1 MNSTTKL
8 RVYFDKNTYKIRNS
22 TYFCVVITKT
32 VRMKTVIV
40 VGNGMVGYKF
50 CEKFVAKEGSK
61 NFKLIVFGEEPRPAY
76 DRVHLSEFFENQDA
90 KALEMAPAEWYA
102 ENNIELIIDERVS
115 DIHRSSKKITT
126 AKNREFSYDYLV
138 LATGSSAFVPPI
150 KGVEKKGVFVYRTI
164 EDLEGMLDYAA
175 KLKEKNPGARAA
187 VLGGGLLGLEAGK
200 AVMDMGLEPHIVEFA
215 PKLMPRQLD
224 SRSSQ
229 VLQLKLES
237 IGLNIHLSKA
247 TNQIL
252 GEDAITGMEFGED
265 DILDVE
271 MLVVSAGIRPR
282 DELGKTCDLEMGV
295 RGGIVVNNQMQTSD
309 ESIYAIGEVA
319 LYNQMIYGLVAP
331 GYDMAEVAASQ
342 ILGDTNSL
350 MASTIDM
357 STKLKLIGVD
367 VASFGEPFMPASK
380 GHSVI
385 FENKTQHLYKRIN
398 VSLDGKK
405 LLGGILVG
413 DASDYSMLHQ
423 MFLNEMAIPED
434 PAQLILPAG
443 DGGAS
448 FGDVM
453 DLPDEAQVCSCE
465 SVTKGQICGAIE
477 SGEATDLAGVVSCTK
492 AGTGCGGCKPMVKDL
507 TEATLKSLGIEVKEG
522 VCEHFDLSR
531 QDLYQII
538 QVKEYTSFNEVLDNH
553 GNGGH
558 GCELCKPLVASLMAT
573 IHADTANKEY
583 AIQDSNDRYLA
594 NIQRNGTYSVVP
606 RIPGGEITP
615 DKLIALGEIAK
626 KYDLYTKVTGG
637 VRIDLFGATLNQ
649 LPLIWKELISHGFE
663 SGHAY
668 GKSLRTVKTCVGS
681 TWCRYGM
688 DESISFGIELENRY
702 RGIRAPH
709 KIKGGVSGCIR
720 ECAEARGKDFGLIA
734 VEGGWNLY
742 LGGNGGATPRHAE
755 LFAEQIDNE
764 TVIKYLDRYLMFYMR
779 TAKPL
784 QRTAAWQERLEG
796 GLDYLKEVIIDDKL
810 GIVADLEQ
818 EMETLVNRFECEWT
832 QAVNDPEKMKRFN
845 HFVNSEEDDD
855 NLVFVPMRDQ
865 KMPEPWN

>member
-1 MNSTTKL
+1 MK
-8 RVYFDKNTYKIRNS
+8 KI
-22 TYFCVVITKT
+22 
-32 VRMKTVIV
+32 IV

-50 CEKFVAKEGSK
+50 CEKFVQQATDDT
-61 NFKLIVFGEEPRPAY
+61 FKLTVFGEEPRPAY
-76 DRVHLSEFFENQDA
+76 DRVHLSEYFENQDA
-90 KALEMAPAEWYA
+90 KALEMAPAEWYV
-102 ENNIELIIDERVS
+102 ENGIHLVTNERVV
-115 DIHRSSKKITT
+115 DIHRDSKTITT
-126 AKNREFSYDYLV
+126 SKDRTFTYDYLI
-138 LATGSSAFVPPI
+138 LATGSSPFVPPI

-164 EDLEGMLDYAA
+164 EDLEGMLAYAA
-175 KLKEKNPGARAA
+175 DLKKTKPNAKAA

-200 AVMDMGLEPHIVEFA
+200 AVLDMDLEPHIVEFA

-224 SRSSQ
+224 SRSSK

-252 GEDAITGMEFGED
+252 GDDAIVGMEFGED
-265 DILDVE
+265 DVLDVD
-271 MLVVSAGIRPR
+271 MLIVSAGIRPR
-282 DELGKTCDLEMGV
+282 DELAKTCDLEVGV
-295 RGGIVVNNQMQTSD
+295 RGGIVVNNKMQTSD
-309 ESIYAIGEVA
+309 ENIYAIGEVA
-319 LYNQMIYGLVAP
+319 LLNQMIYGLVAP
-331 GYDMAEVAASQ
+331 GYDMADIAVKQ
-342 ILGDTNSL
+342 VLGDATAE
-350 MASTIDM
+350 MPEEIDM

-380 GHSVI
+380 GHSI
-385 FENKTQHLYKRIN
+385 IYEDKTKFLYKRIN
-398 VSLDGKK
+398 VSLDRKT

-413 DASDYSMLHQ
+413 DAADYNMLHQ
-423 MFLNEMAIPED
+423 MYMNSMAIPEE
-434 PAQLILPAG
+434 PAQLILPTS
-443 DGGAS
+443 DGAAA

-453 DLPDEAQVCSCE
+453 DLPEDAQVCSCE

-477 SGEATDLAGVVSCTK
+477 SGEAKDLADVVSCTK
-492 AGTGCGGCKPMVKDL
+492 AGTGCGGCKPMVKDI
-507 TEATLKSLGIEVKEG
+507 TEATLKSLGIEVKDTI
-522 VCEHFDLSR
+522 CEHFDYNR
-531 QDLYQII
+531 QDLYKII
-538 QVKEYTSFNEVLDNH
+538 QVKGYQTFNEVLDNH

-558 GCELCKPLVASLMAT
+558 GCELCKPVVASLMAS

-583 AIQDSNDRYLA
+583 AIQDSNDRFLA

-606 RIPGGEITP
+606 RVPGGEITP

-649 LPLIWKELISHGFE
+649 LPLIWKDLIAHGFE

-688 DESISFGIELENRY
+688 DESVSFGIELENRY

-742 LGGNGGATPRHAE
+742 VGGNGGATPRHAE

-764 TVIKYLDRYLMFYMR
+764 TVIKYLDRYLMLYMR

-796 GLDYLKEVIIDDKL
+796 GLEYLKEVIIEDKL
-810 GIVADLEQ
+810 GIAKDLEE
-818 EMETLVNRFECEWT
+818 EMQTLVNKFECEWT
-832 QAVNDPEKMKRFN
+832 QAVNDPEMMKRFN
-845 HFVNSEEDDD
+845 HFVNSKEEDD
-855 NLVFVPMRDQ
+855 NIVFVPMRDQ
-865 KMPEPWN
+865 KMPEPWK

>member
-1 MNSTTKL
+1 
-8 RVYFDKNTYKIRNS
+8 
-22 TYFCVVITKT
+22 
-32 VRMKTVIV
+32 MKHIIV

-50 CEKFVAKEGSK
+50 CEKFVQKTE
-61 NFKLIVFGEEPRPAY
+61 FKDFRITVFGEEPRPAY

-102 ENNIELIIDERVS
+102 DNNIDLITGERVS
-115 DIHRSSKKITT
+115 DISRKDKTIKT
-126 AKNREFSYDYLV
+126 AKDREFSYDYLV
-138 LATGSSAFVPPI
+138 LATGSSPFVPPI
-150 KGVEKKGVFVYRTI
+150 KGVEKEGVFVYRTI
-164 EDLEGMLDYAA
+164 EDLEGMLAYAA
-175 KLKEKNPGARAA
+175 KLKAKNPNAKAA

-215 PKLMPRQLD
+215 SKLMPRQLD
-224 SRSSQ
+224 LRSSQ

-252 GEDAITGMEFGED
+252 GNGSIVGLEFGED
-265 DILDVE
+265 DVLDVD
-271 MLVVSAGIRPR
+271 MLIVSAGIRPR
-282 DELGKTCDLEMGV
+282 DELGKNCGLEVGV
-295 RGGIVVNNQMQTSD
+295 RGGIVVDNKMQTSD
-309 ESIYAIGEVA
+309 ENIFAIGEIA

-331 GYDMAEVAASQ
+331 GYDMAGVAVDQIIGKAEVIMPA
-342 ILGDTNSL
+342 D
-350 MASTIDM
+350 IDM

-380 GHSVI
+380 GHSII

-398 VSLDGKK
+398 VSHDGKK

-413 DASDYSMLHQ
+413 DASTYNMLHQ
-423 MFLNEMAIPED
+423 IYLNGMAIPED
-434 PAQLILPAG
+434 PSQLILPAS
-443 DGGAS
+443 DGATS
-448 FGDVM
+448 FGDVT

-465 SVTKGQICGAIE
+465 SVTKGQICSSIE
-477 SGEATDLAGVVSCTK
+477 NGEATDIAGVVSCTK
-492 AGTGCGGCKPMVKDL
+492 AGTGCGGCKPMVADL
-507 TEATLKSLGIEVKEG
+507 TNATLKALGIEVKEG
-522 VCEHFDLSR
+522 VCEHFELSR
-531 QDLYQII
+531 QDLYKII
-538 QVKEYTSFNEVLDNH
+538 QVKGYTTFNEVLDNH
-553 GNGGH
+553 GTGGH

-573 IHADTANKEY
+573 INADTANKEY
-583 AIQDSNDRYLA
+583 AIQDSNDRFMA

-606 RIPGGEITP
+606 RVPGGEITP

-637 VRIDLFGATLNQ
+637 VRIDLFGATLKQ
-649 LPLIWKELISHGFE
+649 LPLIWKDLISHGFE

-688 DESISFGIELENRY
+688 AESVSFGIELENRY

-764 TVIKYLDRYLMFYMR
+764 TVIKYIDRYLMFYMR

-810 GIVADLEQ
+810 GIVTDLET
-818 EMETLVNRFECEWT
+818 EMQSLVNKFECEWT
-832 QAVNDPEKMKRFN
+832 QAVNDPEMMKRFN
-845 HFVNSEEDDD
+845 HFVNTEDEDD
-855 NLVFVPMRDQ
+855 NLVFVPLREQ
-865 KMPEPWN
+865 KMPEPWK

>member
-1 MNSTTKL
+1 MQH
-8 RVYFDKNTYKIRNS
+8 I
-22 TYFCVVITKT
+22 
-32 VRMKTVIV
+32 IV

-50 CEKFVAKEGSK
+50 CEKFVAQDESK
-61 NFKLIVFGEEPRPAY
+61 AFKITVFGEEPRPAY
-76 DRVHLSEFFENQDA
+76 DRVHLSEFFESQNA

-102 ENNIELIIDERVS
+102 ENDIDLITGERVAE
-115 DIHRSSKKITT
+115 INRNSKTIST
-126 AKNREFSYDYLV
+126 AKDREFTYDYLV
-138 LATGSSAFVPPI
+138 LATGSSPFVPPI
-150 KGVEKKGVFVYRTI
+150 KGVEKEGVFVYRTI
-164 EDLEGMLDYAA
+164 EDLESMLAYAA
-175 KLKEKNPGARAA
+175 RLKAQKPNAKAA

-252 GEDAITGMEFGED
+252 GNGCITGMEFGED
-265 DILDVE
+265 DMLDVD

-282 DELGKTCDLEMGV
+282 DELARACGLEVGV
-295 RGGIVVNNQMQTSD
+295 RGGVIVDNTMKTSD
-309 ESIYAIGEVA
+309 DAIYAIGEIA

-331 GYDMAEVAASQ
+331 GYDMADIAVQQ
-342 ILGDTNSL
+342 ILGNADKVMPSD
-350 MASTIDM
+350 IDM

-367 VASFGEPFMPASK
+367 VASFGEPFMPATK
-380 GHSVI
+380 GHSII

-398 VSLDGKK
+398 VSHDGKK

-413 DASDYSMLHQ
+413 DAADYSMLHQ
-423 MFLNEMAIPED
+423 VYLNGMAIPED
-434 PAQLILPAG
+434 PAQLILPASE
-443 DGGAS
+443 GGALL
-448 FGDVM
+448 GDVM
-453 DLPDEAQVCSCE
+453 DLPDEAQICSCE
-465 SVTKGQICGAIE
+465 SVTKGQICGVIE
-477 SGEATDLAGVVSCTK
+477 NGDAKDLGDVVSCTK
-492 AGTGCGGCKPMVKDL
+492 AGTGCGGCKPMVADL
-507 TEATLKSLGIEVKEG
+507 TNATLKSLGIEVKDSI
-522 VCEHFDLSR
+522 CEHFDFNR
-531 QDLYQII
+531 QDLYKII
-538 QVKEYTSFNEVLDNH
+538 EVKRYQKFNEVLDNH

-583 AIQDSNDRYLA
+583 AIQDSNDRFLA

-606 RIPGGEITP
+606 RVPGGEITP

-626 KYDLYTKVTGG
+626 KYDLYTKITGG
-637 VRIDLFGATLNQ
+637 VRIDLFGATLSQ

-688 DESISFGIELENRY
+688 DESVSFGIELENRY

-742 LGGNGGATPRHAE
+742 VGGNGGANPRHAE

-764 TVIKYLDRYLMFYMR
+764 TVIKYLDRYLMLYMR

-784 QRTAAWQERLEG
+784 QRTAAWQEKLEG
-796 GLDYLKEVIIDDKL
+796 GLEYLKEVIIDDKL
-810 GIVADLEQ
+810 GIAEDLEK
-818 EMETLVNRFECEWT
+818 EMQTLVNKFECEWT
-832 QAVNDPEKMKRFN
+832 QAVHDPEMMKRFN
-845 HFVNSEEDDD
+845 HFVNSEEEDD

-865 KMPEPWN
+865 KMPEPWV

>member
-1 MNSTTKL
+1 
-8 RVYFDKNTYKIRNS
+8 
-22 TYFCVVITKT
+22 
-32 VRMKTVIV
+32 MKKVIV

-50 CEKFVAKEGSK
+50 CEKFVANEDAK
-61 NFKLIVFGEEPRPAY
+61 NYQVTVFGEEPRPAY
-76 DRVHLSEFFENQDA
+76 DRVHLSEYFENQDA
-90 KALEMAPAEWYA
+90 QALEMAPRSWYE
-102 ENNIELIIDERVS
+102 ENGVELITGERVS
-115 DIHRSSKKITT
+115 DINRTGKTITT
-126 AKNREFSYDYLV
+126 AKDREFSYDYLIM
-138 LATGSSAFVPPI
+138 ATGSSPFVPPI
-150 KGVEKKGVFVYRTI
+150 KGVEKEGVFVYRTI
-164 EDLEGMLDYAA
+164 EDLEGMLAYAA
-175 KLKEKNPGARAA
+175 KLKSEKPDAKAA

-200 AVMDMGLEPHIVEFA
+200 AVLDMGLEPHIVEFA

-229 VLQLKLES
+229 VLKLKLES

-252 GEDAITGMEFGED
+252 GDGKITGMEFGED
-265 DILDVE
+265 DKIDVD
-271 MLVVSAGIRPR
+271 MLIVSAGIRPR
-282 DELGKTCDLEMGV
+282 DELAKACGLEVGV
-295 RGGIVVNNQMQTSD
+295 RGGIIVDNTMKTSD
-309 ESIYAIGEVA
+309 DNIYAIGEIA

-331 GYDMAEVAASQ
+331 GYDMAEVAVKQ
-342 ILGDTNSL
+342 ILGETDVV
-350 MASTIDM
+350 MPADIDM

-380 GHSVI
+380 GHSII
-385 FENKTQHLYKRIN
+385 FENKTEYLYKRIN
-398 VSLDGKK
+398 VSLDGKS

-413 DASDYSMLHQ
+413 DAADYSMLHQ
-423 MFLNEMAIPED
+423 IYLNGMAIPENA
-434 PAQLILPAG
+434 AQLILPAS
-443 DGGAS
+443 DGGAA

-453 DLPDEAQVCSCE
+453 DLPDEAQICSCE
-465 SVTKGQICGAIE
+465 SVTKGQICGVIE
-477 SGEATDLAGVVSCTK
+477 SGEATDLGDVVSCTK
-492 AGTGCGGCKPMVKDL
+492 AGTGCGGCKPMVADL
-507 TEATLKSLGIEVKEG
+507 TNAKLKSLGIEVKDS
-522 VCEHFDLSR
+522 VCEHFDLNR
-531 QDLYQII
+531 QDLYKII
-538 QVKEYTSFNEVLDNH
+538 QVKGYTKFNEVLDNH

-558 GCELCKPLVASLMAT
+558 GCELCKPLVASLMAS
-573 IHADTANKEY
+573 INADTANKEY
-583 AIQDSNDRYLA
+583 AIQDSNDRFLA

-606 RIPGGEITP
+606 RVPGGEITP

-626 KYDLYTKVTGG
+626 KYDLYTKITGG

-688 DESISFGIELENRY
+688 DESVSFGIELENRY

-742 LGGNGGATPRHAE
+742 VGGNGGATPRHAE
-755 LFAEQIDNE
+755 LLAEQIDNE

-810 GIVADLEQ
+810 GIAEDLEK
-818 EMETLVNRFECEWT
+818 EMETLVNKFECEWT
-832 QAVNDPEKMKRFN
+832 QAVNDPEMMKRFS
-845 HFVNSEEDDD
+845 HFVNSKEEDD
-855 NLVFVPMRDQ
+855 NLVFVPMREQ
-865 KMPEPWN
+865 KMPEPWNN

>member
-1 MNSTTKL
+1 
-8 RVYFDKNTYKIRNS
+8 
-22 TYFCVVITKT
+22 
-32 VRMKTVIV
+32 MKTIIV

-50 CEKFVAKEGSK
+50 CEKLVAQTSK
-61 NFKLIVFGEEPRPAY
+61 GDFRIIVFGEEPRPAY

-90 KALEMAPAEWYA
+90 IALEMAPLEWYK
-102 ENNIELIIDERVS
+102 ENGIDLIVDERVS
-115 DIHRSSKKITT
+115 DIHRNTKTIIT
-126 AKNREFSYDYLV
+126 AKNRAFNYDYLV

-150 KGVEKKGVFVYRTI
+150 KGIEKEGVFVYRTI
-164 EDLEGMLDYAA
+164 EDLEGMLAYAA
-175 KLKEKNPGARAA
+175 KLKANNPKARAA

-224 SRSSQ
+224 ARSSQ

-247 TNQIL
+247 TSQIL
-252 GEDAITGMEFGED
+252 GNGSIVGMEFEED

-282 DELGKTCDLEMGV
+282 DELGKTSGLEMGV
-295 RGGIVVNNQMQTSD
+295 RGGIVVNNKMQTSD
-309 ESIYAIGEVA
+309 ENIYAIGEVA

-331 GYDMAEVAASQ
+331 GYDMASVAVEQ
-342 ILGDTNSL
+342 ILGKEESL
-350 MASTIDM
+350 MPAEIDM

-367 VASFGEPFMPASK
+367 VASFGEPFMPAFK
-380 GHSVI
+380 GHSII

-398 VSLDGKK
+398 VSHDGKK

-423 MFLNEMAIPED
+423 IYLNGMKIPED
-434 PAQLILPAG
+434 PSQLILPLS
-443 DGGAS
+443 DGGAA

-453 DLPDEAQVCSCE
+453 DLPGEAQVCSCE
-465 SVTKGQICGAIE
+465 SVTKGQICGVIE
-477 SGEATDLAGVVSCTK
+477 NGEAKDLGDVISCTK
-492 AGTGCGGCKPMVKDL
+492 AGTGCGGCKPMVADL
-507 TEATLKSLGIEVKEG
+507 TTAKLKSLGITVKDS
-522 VCEHFDLSR
+522 VCEHFDYNR
-531 QDLYQII
+531 QDLYKII
-538 QVKEYTSFNEVLDNH
+538 EVKGYKTFNEVLDNH

-558 GCELCKPLVASLMAT
+558 GCELCKPLIASLMAT

-583 AIQDSNDRYLA
+583 AIQDSNDRFMA

-606 RIPGGEITP
+606 RVPGGEITP
-615 DKLIALGEIAK
+615 DKLIALGQIAK

-637 VRIDLFGATLNQ
+637 LRIDLFGATLNQ
-649 LPLIWKELISHGFE
+649 LPLIWKELIDHGFE

-688 DESISFGIELENRY
+688 DESVSFGIELENRY

-734 VEGGWNLY
+734 VDGGWNLY
-742 LGGNGGATPRHAE
+742 LGGNGGANPRHAE
-755 LFAEQIDNE
+755 LFTEQIDNE

-810 GIVADLEQ
+810 GIVEDLEK
-818 EMETLVNRFECEWT
+818 EMQTLVNKFECEWT
-832 QAVNDPEKMKRFN
+832 QAVNDPEVMKRFN
-845 HFVNSEEDDD
+845 HFVNSNEEDD
-855 NLVFVPMRDQ
+855 NVVFVPMREQ
-865 KMPEPWN
+865 KMPEAWA

>member
-1 MNSTTKL
+1 
-8 RVYFDKNTYKIRNS
+8 
-22 TYFCVVITKT
+22 
-32 VRMKTVIV
+32 MKQIIV

-50 CEKFVAKEGSK
+50 CEKFVANAASIG
-61 NFKLIVFGEEPRPAY
+61 FKITVFGEEPRPAY
-76 DRVHLSEFFENQDA
+76 DRVHLSEYFENQDA
-90 KALEMAPAEWYA
+90 KALEMAPASWYA
-102 ENNIELIIDERVS
+102 EHGIELVTGERVS
-115 DIHRSSKKITT
+115 DINRAEKIITT
-126 AKNREFSYDYLV
+126 AKDREFAYDYLV
-138 LATGSSAFVPPI
+138 LATGSSPFVPPI
-150 KGVEKKGVFVYRTI
+150 KGVEKEGVFVYRTI
-164 EDLEGMLDYAA
+164 EDLEGMMAYAEKIKTEKPNA
-175 KLKEKNPGARAA
+175 KAA

-200 AVMDMGLEPHIVEFA
+200 AVMDMGLEPHIVELA

-229 VLQLKLES
+229 VLKLKLES

-252 GEDAITGMEFGED
+252 GNGSITGMEFGED
-265 DILDVE
+265 DILDVD
-271 MLVVSAGIRPR
+271 MLIISAGIRPR
-282 DELGKTCDLEMGV
+282 DELGRACGLEVGV
-295 RGGIVVNNQMQTSD
+295 RGGIIVDNTMKTSD
-309 ESIYAIGEVA
+309 DSIYAIGEIA

-331 GYDMAEVAASQ
+331 GYDMADIAVKQ
-342 ILGDTNSL
+342 ILAENDAIMPSD
-350 MASTIDM
+350 IDM

-380 GHSVI
+380 GHSII

-413 DASDYSMLHQ
+413 DASDYNMLHQ
-423 MFLNEMAIPED
+423 MYLNGMKIPED
-434 PAQLILPAG
+434 ASQLILPAS
-443 DGGAS
+443 DGAAS
-448 FGDVM
+448 FGDVT

-465 SVTKGQICGAIE
+465 SVTKGQICGVIE
-477 SGEATDLAGVVSCTK
+477 SGEATDLAGVVGCTK
-492 AGTGCGGCKPMVKDL
+492 AGTGCGGCKPMVADL
-507 TEATLKSLGIEVKEG
+507 TNATLKALGIEVKDS
-522 VCEHFDLSR
+522 VCEHFDYNR
-531 QDLYQII
+531 QDLYKII
-538 QVKEYTSFNEVLDNH
+538 EVKGYTKFNEVLDNH

-558 GCELCKPLVASLMAT
+558 GCELCKPLIASLMAT

-583 AIQDSNDRYLA
+583 AIQDSNDRFLA

-606 RIPGGEITP
+606 RVPGGEITP

-626 KYDLYTKVTGG
+626 KYDLYTKITGG
-637 VRIDLFGATLNQ
+637 VRVDLFGATLNQ

-688 DESISFGIELENRY
+688 DESVSFGIELENRY

-742 LGGNGGATPRHAE
+742 VGGNGGANPRHAE

-764 TVIKYLDRYLMFYMR
+764 RVIKYLDRYLMFYMR

-796 GLDYLKEVIIDDKL
+796 GLDYLKDVIINDKL
-810 GIVADLEQ
+810 GIAEDLEK
-818 EMETLVNRFECEWT
+818 EMQTLVNKFECEWT
-832 QAVNDPEKMKRFN
+832 QAVNDPEMMKRFN
-845 HFVNSEEDDD
+845 HFVNSKEEDD

-865 KMPEPWN
+865 KMPEPWV

>member
-1 MNSTTKL
+1 M
-8 RVYFDKNTYKIRNS
+8 KNI
-22 TYFCVVITKT
+22 
-32 VRMKTVIV
+32 IV

-50 CEKFVAKEGSK
+50 CEKFVANEAAK
-61 NFKLIVFGEEPRPAY
+61 NFQITVFGEEPRPAY
-76 DRVHLSEFFENQDA
+76 DRVHLSEFFDNQDA
-90 KALEMAPAEWYA
+90 KALEMAPAEWYS
-102 ENNIELIIDERVS
+102 ENNIKLITGERVS
-115 DIHRSSKKITT
+115 DINRSGKKITT
-126 AKNREFSYDYLV
+126 AKDREFSYDYLV
-138 LATGSSAFVPPI
+138 MATGSSPFVPPI

-164 EDLEGMLDYAA
+164 EDLEGMLAYAA
-175 KLKEKNPGARAA
+175 KLKAEKPDAKAA

-200 AVMDMGLEPHIVEFA
+200 AVLDMGLEPHIVEFA

-229 VLQLKLES
+229 VLKLKLES

-252 GEDAITGMEFGED
+252 GDGKITGMEFGED
-265 DILDVE
+265 DVLDVD
-271 MLVVSAGIRPR
+271 MLIVSAGIRPR
-282 DELGKTCDLEMGV
+282 DELAKACGLEVGV
-295 RGGIVVNNQMQTSD
+295 RGGILVDNTMKTSD
-309 ESIYAIGEVA
+309 DNIYAIGEIA

-331 GYDMAEVAASQ
+331 GYDMADIAVRQ
-342 ILGDTNSL
+342 ILGETNAVMPES
-350 MASTIDM
+350 IDM

-380 GHSVI
+380 GHSII
-385 FENKTQHLYKRIN
+385 FENKTEYLYKRIN

-413 DASDYSMLHQ
+413 DATDYSMLHQ
-423 MFLNEMAIPED
+423 IYLNGMAIPENA
-434 PAQLILPAG
+434 AQLILPIS
-443 DGGAS
+443 DGGAA

-453 DLPDEAQVCSCE
+453 DLPDEAQICSCE
-465 SVTKGQICGAIE
+465 SVTKGQICSVIE
-477 SGEATDLAGVVSCTK
+477 NGEAKDLGDVVSCTK
-492 AGTGCGGCKPMVKDL
+492 AGTGCGGCKPMVADL
-507 TEATLKSLGIEVKEG
+507 TNAKLKSLGIEVKDTI
-522 VCEHFDLSR
+522 CEHFDYNR

-538 QVKEYTSFNEVLDNH
+538 QVKGYTTFNEVLDNH

-558 GCELCKPLVASLMAT
+558 GCELCKPVVASLMAS

-583 AIQDSNDRYLA
+583 AIQDSNDRFLA

-606 RIPGGEITP
+606 RVPGGEITP

-626 KYDLYTKVTGG
+626 KYDLYTKITGG

-688 DESISFGIELENRY
+688 DESVSFGIELENRY

-742 LGGNGGATPRHAE
+742 VGGNGGATPRHAE
-755 LFAEQIDNE
+755 LLAEQIDNE
-764 TVIKYLDRYLMFYMR
+764 TVIKYLDRYLMLYMR

-810 GIVADLEQ
+810 GIAEDLEK
-818 EMETLVNRFECEWT
+818 EMQTLVNKFECEWT
-832 QAVNDPEKMKRFN
+832 QAVNNPEMMKRFS
-845 HFVNSEEDDD
+845 HFINSKEDDD
-855 NLVFVPMRDQ
+855 NLVFVPMREQ
-865 KMPEPWN
+865 KMPEPWSN

>member
-1 MNSTTKL
+1 M
-8 RVYFDKNTYKIRNS
+8 KNI
-22 TYFCVVITKT
+22 
-32 VRMKTVIV
+32 IV

-50 CEKFVAKEGSK
+50 CEKFVANSGNEA
-61 NFKLIVFGEEPRPAY
+61 FKVTVFGEEPRPAY

-102 ENNIELIIDERVS
+102 ENGIELITGERVS
-115 DIHRSSKKITT
+115 DIHRSTKTITT
-126 AKNREFSYDYLV
+126 VKDREFSYDYLV

-150 KGVEKKGVFVYRTI
+150 KGVEKEGVFVYRTI
-164 EDLEGMLDYAA
+164 EDLEGMLAYAEKVKKINPNA
-175 KLKEKNPGARAA
+175 KAA

-200 AVMDMGLEPHIVEFA
+200 AAMDMGLEPHIVEFA
-215 PKLMPRQLD
+215 SKLMPRQLD

-252 GEDAITGMEFGED
+252 GEGAITGMEFGED
-265 DILDVE
+265 DVLECD
-271 MLVVSAGIRPR
+271 MLIVSAGIRPR
-282 DELGKTCDLEMGV
+282 DELGKTCGLEMGV
-295 RGGIVVNNQMQTSD
+295 RGGIVVDNRMLTSD
-309 ESIYAIGEVA
+309 DSIYAIGEIA

-331 GYDMAEVAASQ
+331 GYDMAGVAVDQ
-342 ILGDTNSL
+342 ILGNQESL
-350 MASTIDM
+350 MPDDIDM

-398 VSLDGKK
+398 VSLDGKS

-413 DASDYSMLHQ
+413 DASDYNMLHQ
-423 MFLNEMAIPED
+423 MYLNGMAIPED
-434 PAQLILPAG
+434 AAQLILPAS
-443 DGGAS
+443 DGAS
-448 FGDVM
+448 AFGDVT

-465 SVTKGQICGAIE
+465 SVTKGQICSAIE
-477 SGEATDLAGVVSCTK
+477 NGEATDVAGVVSCTK
-492 AGTGCGGCKPMVKDL
+492 AGTGCGGCKPMVADL
-507 TEATLKSLGIEVKEG
+507 TNATLKALGIEVKEG

-531 QDLYQII
+531 QDLYKII
-538 QVKEYTSFNEVLDNH
+538 QVKGYTTFDEVLDNH

-558 GCELCKPLVASLMAT
+558 GCELCKPLVASLMAS
-573 IHADTANKEY
+573 INADTANKEY
-583 AIQDSNDRYLA
+583 AIQDSNDRFLA

-606 RIPGGEITP
+606 RVPGGEITP
-615 DKLIALGEIAK
+615 DKLIALGQIAK

-688 DESISFGIELENRY
+688 AESVSFGIELENRY

-764 TVIKYLDRYLMFYMR
+764 TVIKYIDRYLMFYMR

-810 GIVADLEQ
+810 GIAEDLEN
-818 EMETLVNRFECEWT
+818 EMQTLVNKFECEWT
-832 QAVNDPEKMKRFN
+832 QAVNDPEMMKRFN
-845 HFVNSEEDDD
+845 HFVNSEEEDD
-855 NLVFVPMRDQ
+855 NLVFVPLREQ
-865 KMPEPWN
+865 KMPEKWV

>member
-1 MNSTTKL
+1 
-8 RVYFDKNTYKIRNS
+8 
-22 TYFCVVITKT
+22 
-32 VRMKTVIV
+32 MKHIIV

-50 CEKFVAKEGSK
+50 CEKFVQKPE
-61 NFKLIVFGEEPRPAY
+61 FKDFKITVFGEEPRPAY

-102 ENNIELIIDERVS
+102 ENNIDLITGERVS
-115 DIHRSSKKITT
+115 DISRIDKTIKT
-126 AKNREFSYDYLV
+126 AKDREFSYDYLV
-138 LATGSSAFVPPI
+138 LATGSAPFVPPI
-150 KGVEKKGVFVYRTI
+150 KGVEKEGVFVYRTI
-164 EDLEGMLDYAA
+164 EDLEGMLAYAA
-175 KLKEKNPGARAA
+175 KLKAKNPNAKAA

-215 PKLMPRQLD
+215 NKLMPRQLD
-224 SRSSQ
+224 LRSSQ

-252 GEDAITGMEFGED
+252 GDDCITGMEFGED
-265 DILDVE
+265 DMLEVE

-282 DELGKTCDLEMGV
+282 DELGKNSGLEVGV
-295 RGGIVVNNQMQTSD
+295 RGGIVVDNRMKTSD
-309 ESIYAIGEVA
+309 ENIYAIGEIA

-331 GYDMAEVAASQ
+331 GYDMAGVAVEQIIGNAEVVMPAE
-342 ILGDTNSL
+342 
-350 MASTIDM
+350 IDM

-380 GHSVI
+380 GHSII

-398 VSLDGKK
+398 VSLDGKS

-413 DASDYSMLHQ
+413 DATDYSMLHQ
-423 MFLNEMAIPED
+423 IYLNGMKIPED

-453 DLPDEAQVCSCE
+453 DLPDEAQICSCE

-477 SGEATDLAGVVSCTK
+477 SGEATDVAGVVSCTK
-492 AGTGCGGCKPMVKDL
+492 AGTGCGGCKPMVADL
-507 TEATLKSLGIEVKEG
+507 TNATLKSLGIEVKAG
-522 VCEHFDLSR
+522 VCEHFELDR
-531 QDLYQII
+531 QDLYKII
-538 QVKEYTSFNEVLDNH
+538 QVKGYTTFNEVLDSH
-553 GNGGH
+553 GTGGH
-558 GCELCKPLVASLMAT
+558 GCELCKPLVASLLAS
-573 IHADTANKEY
+573 INADTANKEY
-583 AIQDSNDRYLA
+583 AIQDSNDRFLA

-606 RIPGGEITP
+606 RVPGGEITP
-615 DKLIALGEIAK
+615 DKLIALGQIAK

-649 LPLIWKELISHGFE
+649 LPLIWKELIAHGFE

-688 DESISFGIELENRY
+688 DESVSFGIELENRY

-764 TVIKYLDRYLMFYMR
+764 TVIKYIDRYLMFYMR

-784 QRTAAWQERLEG
+784 QRTAAWQDRLEG
-796 GLDYLKEVIIDDKL
+796 GIEYLREVIIEDKL
-810 GIVADLEQ
+810 GIAADLDE
-818 EMETLVNRFECEWT
+818 EMQTLVNKFECEWT
-832 QAVNDPEKMKRFN
+832 QAVNDPEMMKRFN
-845 HFVNSEEDDD
+845 HFVNSEEEDD
-855 NLVFVPMRDQ
+855 NLVFVPLRDQ
-865 KMPEPWN
+865 KMPEKWN